1 MHAPIP
7 TAFSLFFLPLS
18 FFLSILFLFL
28 ISNYYL
34 VVGCFSHLGLFPFGS
49 PSLGAYYSLTMGF
62 FLRCLRPLGSPS
74 FSVFL
79 SSPVFPLIPL
89 RSFSVPSSYHVYFPF
104 IVNTFNGISS
114 FYPYGFTNCFWFV
127 EGVLSRLPTHPLVVP
142 AIAQYMSAATLLIS
156 RQNSL
161 LFVPVVYLYL

>member
-34 VVGCFSHLGLFPFGS
+34 AVGCFSHLGLFPFGS

-62 FLRCLRPLGSPS
+62 FLQVPPPPWVPFFQYFSLFPCFSSHSISPLFLPWLPSFYSKLIQWDFFLLPLGLHQLFLVCCGHPFKITHSPFGCPCHYLVHVCCNTTHFTTKFHFVCS
-74 FSVFL
+74 YC
-79 SSPVFPLIPL
+79 IPL
-89 RSFSVPSSYHVYFPF
+89 
-104 IVNTFNGISS
+104 
-114 FYPYGFTNCFWFV
+114 
-127 EGVLSRLPTHPLVVP
+127 
-142 AIAQYMSAATLLIS
+142 LLGD
-156 RQNSL
+156 
-161 LFVPVVYLYL
+161 